1 MALIGYMGS
10 GKTSVGRSLARRLRW
25 RFVDLDRE
33 VSLAAG
39 KSIPEIFSGSG
50 EEAFRELKHQAL
62 ERALTGHRK
71 RVVACGGGVV
81 THEPNL
87 ALLEDA
93 TTVFLEESLGLL
105 YSRTRGKGRPL
116 RSANRAEFERRY
128 RDRLP
133 LYKKA
138 ADLTVTVRGRSP
150 EKVAR
155 ELERW
160 SRA

>member
-39 KSIPEIFSGSG
+39 RTIPEIFAEGG
-50 EEAFRELKHQAL
+50 EQTFRELEHQAL
-62 ERALTGHRK
+62 AKALTGHHE
-71 RVVACGGGVV
+71 RVVACGGGVI

-87 ALLEDA
+87 ALLKEA
-93 TTVFLEESLGLL
+93 TTVFLEERLGLL

-116 RSANRAEFERRY
+116 RATNRAEFERRY

-138 ADLTVTVRGRSP
+138 ADFTVVVNGRSP

>member
-33 VSLAAG
+33 ISLAAG
-39 KSIPEIFSGSG
+39 RTIPEIFAESG
-50 EEAFRELKHQAL
+50 EEGFRELEHQAL
-62 ERALTGHRK
+62 AKALTGHRK
-71 RVVACGGGVV
+71 RVVACGGGVI

-87 ALLEDA
+87 ALLKEA
-93 TTVFLEESLGLL
+93 TTVFLEESIGLL

-116 RSANRAEFERRY
+116 RSTNRAEFERRY

-133 LYKKA
+133 LYRKA
-138 ADLTVTVRGRSP
+138 ADFTVVVKGRSP